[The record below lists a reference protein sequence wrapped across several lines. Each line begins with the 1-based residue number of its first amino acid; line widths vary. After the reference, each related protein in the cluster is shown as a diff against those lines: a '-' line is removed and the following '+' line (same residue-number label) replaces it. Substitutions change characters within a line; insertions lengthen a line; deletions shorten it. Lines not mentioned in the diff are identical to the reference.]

1 MMIARKV
8 GPHVTFQHD
17 DEFKGE
23 VTIEKGGVELSVSM
37 EVLRLFVA
45 ESVRHDLASHIA
57 KMKPAD
63 LLRRIA

>member
-1 MMIARKV
+1 MIISRKV
-8 GPHVTFQHD
+8 GHATFHHD

-23 VTIEKGGVELSVSM
+23 VTIDVSVSM
-37 EVLRLFVA
+37 ESLRGLVA
-45 ESVRHDLASHIA
+45 ESIRYELANHIA

>member
-1 MMIARKV
+1 MLTSRKI
-8 GPHVTFQHD
+8 GHATFHHD

-23 VTIEKGGVELSVSM
+23 VTIEKGEVRLSVPM
-37 EVLRLFVA
+37 ESLRALVA
-45 ESVRHDLASHIA
+45 ESVRHELAVHVA

>member
-1 MMIARKV
+1 MMISRKI
-8 GPHVTFQHD
+8 GHVTFHHD

-23 VTIEKGGVELSVSM
+23 VIIEKGDVRLSVSM
-37 EVLRLFVA
+37 DAMRAIVA
-45 ESVRHDLASHIA
+45 EGVRFDLASHVA

>member
-1 MMIARKV
+1 MIISRKV
-8 GPHVTFQHD
+8 GHATFHHD

-23 VTIEKGGVELSVSM
+23 VTIEKGDLRVSVSM
-37 EVLRLFVA
+37 ESLRGLVA
-45 ESVRHDLASHIA
+45 ESIRHELANHIA

>member
-1 MMIARKV
+1 MLTSRKV
-8 GPHVTFQHD
+8 GHVTFHHD

-23 VTIEKGGVELSVSM
+23 VTIEKGDARISISVEA
-37 EVLRLFVA
+37 LRAFVA
-45 ESVRHDLASHIA
+45 ESVRFELATHVA

>member
-1 MMIARKV
+1 MMVARKV
-8 GPHVTFQHD
+8 GHVTFHHD

-23 VTIEKGGVELSVSM
+23 VTIEKGDMRLSVSM
-37 EVLRLFVA
+37 EALRSLVA
-45 ESVRHDLASHIA
+45 ESVRHDLASHVA

>member
-1 MMIARKV
+1 MLISRKV
-8 GPHVTFQHD
+8 GHVTFHHD

-23 VTIEKGGVELSVSM
+23 VTIEKGDTRLSVSM
-37 EVLRLFVA
+37 EAMRALVA
-45 ESVRHDLASHIA
+45 ESVRYELANHVA

>member
-1 MMIARKV
+1 MIISRKV
-8 GPHVTFQHD
+8 GHVTFHHD

-23 VTIEKGGVELSVSM
+23 VTIEKGGERMSVSM
-37 EVLRLFVA
+37 DALRGLVA
-45 ESVRHDLASHIA
+45 ESVRYDLASHVS

>member
-1 MMIARKV
+1 MMISRKV
-8 GPHVTFQHD
+8 GHVTFHHD

-23 VTIEKGGVELSVSM
+23 VTIEKGDVRVAVSM
-37 EVLRLFVA
+37 EALRALVA
-45 ESVRHDLASHIA
+45 EGVRHDLANHVA